1 MEMIRVL
8 IVDDSAVLRSLLRSI
23 LEESLQIH
31 VCGEACDAFDAREKV
46 KRLNPDVITLDVQ
59 MPRMD
64 GITFLRN
71 LMRLHPIPTVM
82 LSARTEKGSQLEVEA
97 LALGAVDCVHKP
109 NGEDILN
116 IGDDII
122 KKVILASH
130 YQVKNHP
137 SEYPSLAPQLT
148 SEGEYITGR
157 LIALGASTGGIP
169 AIERV
174 VSMLPMDCPPVLIVQ
189 HIPEHFST
197 TLATRMNKK
206 YQIHISEAYDGQSIE
221 TGNVYLAPGDDH
233 LEVVNNAG
241 HYFCRLHKGDPV
253 CYQRPAVDVLFES
266 VAQVTG
272 GNASA
277 ALLTGMGK
285 DGAEGLLS
293 MKQQGCFTVIQD
305 QASCTVWGMPGE
317 AAALGAAD
325 EMVHLNRI
333 APVLLNSCYK
343 KVLK

>member
-1 MEMIRVL
+1 MDMIRVL
-8 IVDDSAVLRSLLRSI
+8 IVDDSAVLRSLLRAI
-23 LEESLQIH
+23 LEESSQIQ

-59 MPRMD
+59 MPKMD
-64 GITFLRN
+64 GIAFLRN

-116 IGDDII
+116 IGAEII
-122 KKVILASH
+122 EKVILASH

-137 SEYPSLAPQLT
+137 SEYPSLAPQLN
-148 SEGEYITGR
+148 SEGDYIADR

-174 VSMLPMDCPPVLIVQ
+174 ISMLPMDCPPVLIVQ
-189 HIPEHFST
+189 HIPEYFST

-206 YQIHISEAYDGQSIE
+206 YQIHIFEAYDGQAIDVGS
-221 TGNVYLAPGDDH
+221 VYLAPGDDH
-233 LEVVNNAG
+233 LEVVKRYG
-241 HYFCRLHKGDPV
+241 RYFCRLHKGEPV
-253 CYQRPAVDVLFES
+253 CYQRPAVDILFES
-266 VAQVTG
+266 VALATN

-293 MKQQGCFTVIQD
+293 MKHQGCFTVIQD
-305 QASCTVWGMPGE
+305 QASCTVWGMPGA
-317 AAALGAAD
+317 AAALGAEN

-343 KVLK
+343 RGTK